1 MKGIV
6 LAGGTGSRLSPLT
19 LAFSKQLLPIYN
31 KPLIFYPISTLMAAG
46 IREIAI
52 IATPKDIPLF
62 KSMIGDGSR
71 LGMSITYL
79 PQNKPNGIA
88 EAFIIAEDFISKQST
103 ALILGDNLFYGVGLG
118 RHLQEYQDLIGARI
132 FGYQVKDPTQYGI
145 VEIGDRGEIKSIEEK
160 PIQPKSRIAVTGLYF
175 YDQQV
180 SELAKTLTP
189 SSRGELEITD
199 LNNLYLQNSNIEVS
213 ILTRGVA
220 WLDTGDFQNLHNAA
234 TFVRTLE
241 ERQGMQIACLEEIS
255 WRNNW
260 ISDRMCVFVFDCC
273 RSSFVIHLFESQ
285 EEAE

>member
-71 LGMSITYL
+71 LGMSISYL
-79 PQNKPNGIA
+79 PQNRPNGIA
-88 EAFIIAEDFISKQST
+88 EAFIIAEGFISKQST

-118 RHLQEYQDLIGARI
+118 RQLQEYQDLIGARI
-132 FGYQVKDPTQYGI
+132 FGYHVKDPTQYGI
-145 VEIGDRGEIKSIEEK
+145 VEIGDRGEIISIEEK
-160 PIQPKSRIAVTGLYF
+160 PKHPKSRIAVTGLYF
-175 YDQQV
+175 YDKQV

-189 SSRGELEITD
+189 SSRG
-199 LNNLYLQNSNIEVS
+199 
-213 ILTRGVA
+213 
-220 WLDTGDFQNLHNAA
+220 
-234 TFVRTLE
+234 
-241 ERQGMQIACLEEIS
+241 
-255 WRNNW
+255 
-260 ISDRMCVFVFDCC
+260 
-273 RSSFVIHLFESQ
+273 
-285 EEAE
+285 

>member
-19 LAFSKQLLPIYN
+19 LAFSKQLLPIYD

-52 IATPKDIPLF
+52 IATPRDIPLF
-62 KSMIGDGSR
+62 KSMIGDGNR
-71 LGMSITYL
+71 LGMSIKYL
-79 PQNKPNGIA
+79 PQDRPNGIA
-88 EAFIIAEDFISKQST
+88 EAFIIAEDFISNQST

-118 RHLQEYQDLIGARI
+118 RQLQEYQDLNGARI

-145 VEIGDRGEIKSIEEK
+145 VEIDDMGKIKSIEEK
-160 PIQPKSRIAVTGLYF
+160 PTQPKSRIAVTGLYF
-175 YDQQV
+175 YDHQV

-213 ILTRGVA
+213 ILSRGVA

-241 ERQGMQIACLEEIS
+241 ERQGMQVACLEEIS

-260 ISDRMCVFVFDCC
+260 ISD
-273 RSSFVIHLFESQ
+273 
-285 EEAE
+285 AEMYELSLTASNAHSREYLQGLII

>member
-260 ISDRMCVFVFDCC
+260 ISD
-273 RSSFVIHLFESQ
+273 
-285 EEAE
+285 AEMYELSLTASNSHSREYLQGLIN